1 VKPVPEVRSWH
12 IASFRCYATTRRLSK
27 QSGLWCGVSPADL
40 WVHGLIHHA
49 LAEMEVRVR
58 KVRRRGGGADIDV
71 DDVGIGKRAACAG
84 RAAVVAGDGQVIGA
98 A

>member
-1 VKPVPEVRSWH
+1 
-12 IASFRCYATTRRLSK
+12 
-27 QSGLWCGVSPADL
+27 
-40 WVHGLIHHA
+40 
-49 LAEMEVRVR
+49 MEVRIR